1 MPEMLDEFHNNDPDK
16 ISLTQARLLQFA
28 QENNENDDRISE
40 RITTRYSD
48 DDYLWPAG
56 IAPWLIERGGSE
68 IIQDDTRSNFGKN
81 MPKPSQNQN
90 FLGEDKKHSRTHATL
105 ALIARKL
112 I

>member
-1 MPEMLDEFHNNDPDK
+1 MITDMSRGIWQGTHIAGPVINIATIGMAAE
-16 ISLTQARLLQFA
+16 R
-28 QENNENDDRISE
+28 RIELS
-40 RITTRYSD
+40 TRYSD

-56 IAPWLIERGGSE
+56 IAPWLIERKESE